1 MLIKHSILPRVK
13 KYNRLET
20 LLKRIASNNK
30 ARYIK
35 QEERAAKRIVDDNP
49 NYKDI

>member
-13 KYNRLET
+13 KYKRLEM
-20 LLKRIASNNK
+20 LLEGIASNNK
-30 ARYIK
+30 ARYAK
-35 QEERAAKRIVDDNP
+35 QVKRAAKRIADNDP